1 MTLYEAISVRISTR
15 SFDGEELSPEESEAL
30 RKLLSEAEDESDQTP
45 FGNRVRLALA
55 EEGGDGRPIKMGT
68 YGLISGASAFLVPA
82 VQKQG
87 KLAGTMEDVGWIV
100 EKLVLALTALGYASC
115 WIGGVFSRAKAGEVV
130 NAAGEEIVPV
140 VIALGWPAGRRKV
153 ADKVVAVSARARSR
167 KPLDAIVFLLS
178 GDGLDDVWLAV
189 AEAVRE
195 APSAS
200 NKQPWRLVRLSDE
213 SRWLLF
219 LDEDKIYNNGRKDV
233 HLQNLD
239 LGIAMR

>member
-1 MTLYEAISVRISTR
+1 
-15 SFDGEELSPEESEAL
+15 
-30 RKLLSEAEDESDQTP
+30 
-45 FGNRVRLALA
+45 
-55 EEGGDGRPIKMGT
+55 
-68 YGLISGASAFLVPA
+68 
-82 VQKQG
+82 
-87 KLAGTMEDVGWIV
+87 VGWIV
-100 EKLVLALTALGYASC
+100 EKLVLELTALGYASS
-115 WIGGVFSRAKAGEVV
+115 WIGGVFSRAKAEEAV
-130 NAAGEEIVPV
+130 NAGGEEIVPA
-140 VIALGWPAGRRKV
+140 VIAFGWPAGRRKV
-153 ADKVVAVSARARSR
+153 ADKVVAASARARSR
-167 KPLDAIVFLLS
+167 KPLDDIVFLLS

-239 LGIAMR
+239 LGIAMRHFQVAAEASDLAGAWTPVTRLQPDARDAALDEALAFGCGKGWSPCALWS